1 MAGNRDIFIEPLDE
15 AVANNNKN
23 VRLCGHDYSIGG
35 AQ

>member
-1 MAGNRDIFIEPLDE
+1 MAGKRNMFTEPLDE
-15 AVANNNKN
+15 AAGNNNKN